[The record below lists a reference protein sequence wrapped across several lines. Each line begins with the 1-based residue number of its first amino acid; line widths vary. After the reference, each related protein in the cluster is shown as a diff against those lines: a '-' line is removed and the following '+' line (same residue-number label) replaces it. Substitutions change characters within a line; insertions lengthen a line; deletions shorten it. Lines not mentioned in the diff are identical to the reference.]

1 LGIINYY
8 SNKEWSDDDNN
19 YNFDETNCL
28 QELLHTK
35 IINRCVFHHDH
46 LINAPLLSEKSLLQ
60 QEMPTINCTQ
70 SQDLNLEQTDST
82 NIPQNMNKTYSTMLK
97 LICGALVRGTNYS
110 DIYVSS
116 DIEDNDTSKTSNN
129 STSTTGIDHS
139 NDQYR
144 KVPTL
149 QEIARKVARLEK
161 KQLDEK
167 QYISYE
173 MIACTFLLI
182 GLVKDGHDS
191 NITLLTSLQKSLGG
205 NPSAEIEDIVKRL
218 KVRGGQEQ
226 LLMLPTGPAGSG
238 KSTASRVAEQFCYE
252 FCVAVG
258 VMWCDR
264 MFLFTAYTGSASS
277 LMGGVTNLEAT
288 CIN

>member
-1 LGIINYY
+1 MNICYSLINYN
-8 SNKEWSDDDNN
+8 SNNEWSDDDND
-19 YNFDETNCL
+19 YSFDEIDCLYELSHTN
-28 QELLHTK
+28 

-46 LINAPLLSEKSLLQ
+46 LINPQLLSEKSLLQ
-60 QEMPTINCTQ
+60 QETPTINSTQ

-97 LICGALVRGTNYS
+97 LMCRALVGGTKYG

-116 DIEDNDTSKTSNN
+116 KIEDDDMSKTSNN

-139 NDQYR
+139 NDHSR

-173 MIACTFLLI
+173 MIAC
-182 GLVKDGHDS
+182 
-191 NITLLTSLQKSLGG
+191 
-205 NPSAEIEDIVKRL
+205 
-218 KVRGGQEQ
+218 
-226 LLMLPTGPAGSG
+226 ML
-238 KSTASRVAEQFCYE
+238 
-252 FCVAVG
+252 
-258 VMWCDR
+258 D
-264 MFLFTAYTGSASS
+264 
-277 LMGGVTNLEAT
+277 
-288 CIN
+288 